1 MSVKCHESC
10 PRFEKGG
17 PPDDDDYGVGGK
29 VAGEAGGDD
38 GPVVYTI
45 TAERRKT
52 SEVNGGFS

>member
-1 MSVKCHESC
+1 M

-17 PPDDDDYGVGGK
+17 PPDDDDYGVDGK
-29 VAGEAGGDD
+29 VTGEAGGDD

-52 SEVNGGFS
+52 SEVNGGALS